1 MHRTEADLPRARPQ
15 SPRAAGTRAS
25 RRRKPQQR
33 LSGVVVTSKAPLG
46 LPMHALAVREQFRHV
61 RRDRDGTVTPRG
73 GSRRISRSSRGTR
86 SAPPRAGRSRRAR
99 FIAAGTKAPSAAA
112 SVISNRQAMARRC
125 TRIQWPHAASRPT
138 TSALR
143 GDSAARNWRRSVRD
157 PWLSP
162 CPCAGEEAMSSLHA
176 TQQAA
181 IRGGGPI
188 LRPGSRRYSGR
199 VRSGTGEKSRSTG
212 KTRSRPGPPLENR
225 QAVASRGRPAD
236 ERPCRMPSRPAKRP
250 VRVRRKCAGR
260 AVPRRLPRPSNTAG
274 VLSWAVARRRVAVM
288 RPAAAESQRRA
299 RLLSVAH
306 VVEAATD
313 LSFDAE

>member
-1 MHRTEADLPRARPQ
+1 
-15 SPRAAGTRAS
+15 
-25 RRRKPQQR
+25 
-33 LSGVVVTSKAPLG
+33 
-46 LPMHALAVREQFRHV
+46 
-61 RRDRDGTVTPRG
+61 
-73 GSRRISRSSRGTR
+73 
-86 SAPPRAGRSRRAR
+86 
-99 FIAAGTKAPSAAA
+99 
-112 SVISNRQAMARRC
+112 MARRC
-125 TRIQWPHAASRPT
+125 TRDPV
-138 TSALR
+138 
-143 GDSAARNWRRSVRD
+143 AARRLGPDDFGAPRRQRGEKLAAIREN

-181 IRGGGPI
+181 IRGSGPI
-188 LRPGSRRYSGR
+188 LRPGGRRYSGR
-199 VRSGTGEKSRSTG
+199 ARSGTGEKSRSTG

-225 QAVASRGRPAD
+225 QAVASRGR
-236 ERPCRMPSRPAKRP
+236 RP
-250 VRVRRKCAGR
+250 